1 MNVDDDRRKAGA
13 FVLLALGLL
22 LLLTGILAGVRFMS
36 RDRTYFAEFFE
47 SVSGLEPSSPV
58 KYKGVPVGSVT
69 EIRFDPDD
77 LRRILVRFKVRPDV
91 PMKQGTRAVLQPMGI
106 TGISYLELSADIS
119 GAEDLDPAKAIPSDK
134 GFSAK
139 VQSSI
144 KDLSELVARLNSFV
158 EKNEE
163 NLTYAIT
170 DFRASAGSIRSTLEK
185 VDALVTKVGGIVEE
199 GSTAV
204 GEGRKAVEDVRL
216 AIGEVRGEV
225 KTTGDSVR
233 RAVAALE
240 ETLRDPDLKAL
251 PGKASKTLDLVNEKV
266 ASADFRGLVDR
277 VNLAVDEFRRIEG
290 NLDRAASV
298 LALTAE
304 DGRRDVGAALADIR
318 AAAGHVREATRLLKE
333 DPGRLLRGRPE
344 TEKPVPDP
352 MPPLPEDHP

>member
-1 MNVDDDRRKAGA
+1 VNVDDDRRKAGA
-13 FVLLALGLL
+13 FVLVALGLL
-22 LLLTGILAGVRFMS
+22 LLLMVILAGVRFLS

-69 EIRFDPDD
+69 QIDFDPDD
-77 LRRILVRFKVRPDV
+77 LRRILVKFKVRPDV
-91 PMKQGTRAVLQPMGI
+91 PMKKGTRAVLQPMGI
-106 TGISYLELSADIS
+106 TGISYLELSADIA
-119 GAEDLDPAKAIPSDK
+119 GAEDLDPAEAIPSDP

-144 KDLSELVARLNSFV
+144 KDLSELIARLNAFV
-158 EKNEE
+158 AKNEE

-185 VDALVTKVGGIVEE
+185 VDAMIARAGGIFDE
-199 GSTAV
+199 GSAVV
-204 GEGRKAVEDVRL
+204 GEGRKAVEDIRR
-216 AIGEVRGEV
+216 AIADVGAEV
-225 KTTGDSVR
+225 KSTGESVR
-233 RAVAALE
+233 RAVGALE
-240 ETLRDPDLKAL
+240 ETLRDPELRGLA
-251 PGKASKTLDLVNEKV
+251 GKASKTLDQVNDKV
-266 ASADFRGLVDR
+266 ASADLKGLVDR
-277 VNLAVDEFRRIEG
+277 VNLAVDEFRRIEES
-290 NLDRAASV
+290 LDRAASA

-344 TEKPVPDP
+344 AEKPVPDP
-352 MPPLPEDHP
+352 MPPLPEDHQ